1 MGLEDKIQE
10 FSQRVE
16 EKKTKQKTGE
26 KDEELGINVQGLVAG
41 PLPQREEDFHSWRE
55 GPRNE
60 DLEFHMEE
68 GHWVS
73 STVCENSCMCLKTQ
87 HPRVSLLGKILTRD
101 YGRKPDYIKRK
112 DQEIGL
118 LLSL

>member
-41 PLPQREEDFHSWRE
+41 PLPQREEDFHS
-55 GPRNE
+55 
-60 DLEFHMEE
+60 
-68 GHWVS
+68 
-73 STVCENSCMCLKTQ
+73 
-87 HPRVSLLGKILTRD
+87 
-101 YGRKPDYIKRK
+101 
-112 DQEIGL
+112 
-118 LLSL
+118 